1 MSGNR
6 QGNRQGYRGYVTSR
20 GFGEYRIPVPLQ
32 SLALRDYCARK
43 GMQFILPA
51 NENNFPNSYLV
62 LDGMVKGLAGYD
74 GIVMCSIHMLPQRSE
89 RRRKIYAQM
98 LAFGCALHTVIEGY
112 VIATPEDVEHVEE
125 LLLLNKIA
133 PRLPFELPTGG

>member
-1 MSGNR
+1 MSGDR
-6 QGNRQGYRGYVTSR
+6 QGNRQGFRGYVTSR

-74 GIVMCSIHMLPQRSE
+74 GIVMCSVFLIGLV
-89 RRRKIYAQM
+89 A
-98 LAFGCALHTVIEGY
+98 
-112 VIATPEDVEHVEE
+112 
-125 LLLLNKIA
+125 
-133 PRLPFELPTGG
+133 LPFLPETKDKPLME